1 MQRVRATGT
10 LDSLPPAALSHSAQD
25 FSVAR
30 RGGFIDPR
38 NRTDFGSTKRD
49 CESAVSPSSQETQRI
64 NASHSQTAISE
75 AAKSNIGV
83 CKFDD
88 RKSVRRNP
96 RRVSS
101 TLQVDEVQVTS
112 K

>member
-38 NRTDFGSTKRD
+38 NRADFGSTKRD
-49 CESAVSPSSQETQRI
+49 CESAVSTSSQETQRI
-64 NASHSQTAISE
+64 NASYSQTAISE
-75 AAKSNIGV
+75 AAKSIGV

-88 RKSVRRNP
+88 LKSVRRNP

-101 TLQVDEVQVTS
+101 TV
-112 K
+112 

>member
-38 NRTDFGSTKRD
+38 DRADFGSTKRN
-49 CESAVSPSSQETQRI
+49 CENAVSTSSQETQRI
-64 NASHSQTAISE
+64 NASYSKTAISE

-83 CKFDD
+83 CKFDEL
-88 RKSVRRNP
+88 KLVRWNP

-101 TLQVDEVQVTS
+101 TVQVDEVQVTS